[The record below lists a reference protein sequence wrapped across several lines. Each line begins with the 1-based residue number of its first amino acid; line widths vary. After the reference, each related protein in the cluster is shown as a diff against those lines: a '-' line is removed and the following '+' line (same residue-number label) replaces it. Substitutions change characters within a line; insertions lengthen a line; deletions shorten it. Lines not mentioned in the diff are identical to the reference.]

1 MSVDLFFFYA
11 LLEKKDKQFSTTAV
25 SLYSVRFIIY
35 KRLKNVFTLSGLWWE
50 DAGKK

>member
-1 MSVDLFFFYA
+1 MSVCLMIFFCA

-25 SLYSVRFIIY
+25 SLYSVRLIY
-35 KRLKNVFTLSGLWWE
+35 KRLKNVCTLSGLWWE